1 LRSDF
6 QESSQALKR
15 EVLERLFLGFEGTD
29 LPGEMAA
36 LLASGLA
43 GVAIYTRNYK
53 DPIGLRALTDAIR
66 HAAMQPVLIGID
78 QEGGS
83 TRFALQP
90 PFTLWPSPS
99 ELGKLNDAVLVD
111 QVARAMSREL
121 LAAGVN
127 LDFAPMLDLAT
138 NPASPV
144 TSGRSF
150 GANSESVAR
159 MGTAFLRGIAA
170 EGVLACAKHF
180 PGHGDA
186 AVDPHIDLPRFDGT
200 PERLAHHELV
210 PFAAAI
216 AAGVPTIMTAHILL
230 PQIDPDRPASISPR
244 VLQDILRQQLR
255 FDGVILADDLGMGA
269 IARRYGPGESVVQ
282 TLAAGSDIAM
292 LCHDSTVVPE
302 AIEAVA
308 QSLKEGRFE
317 PAQWSASRTRI
328 ARLREQ
334 LRAAETSQPL
344 PPLGL
349 IGCAEHRALAQE
361 IRARLAQAPDQS
373 L

>member
-6 QESSQALKR
+6 HESSEALKR
-15 EVLERLFLGFEGTD
+15 EVLERLFLGFEGTE

-43 GVAIYTRNYK
+43 GVAIYTRNYN

-66 HAAMQPVLIGID
+66 HAAKQPVVIGID

-90 PFTLWPSPS
+90 PFTVWPSPS
-99 ELGKLNDAVLVD
+99 ELAKLNDPALVE
-111 QVARAMSREL
+111 QVARAMAREL
-121 LAAGVN
+121 HASGVN

-150 GANSESVAR
+150 GASPENAAR
-159 MGTAFLRGIAA
+159 MGVAFLRGLAA
-170 EGVLACAKHF
+170 EGILACAKHF

-186 AVDPHIDLPRFDGT
+186 AIDPHIDLPRFDGT
-200 PERLAHHELV
+200 PERLAHHELL

-216 AAGVPTIMTAHILL
+216 AAHVPSIMTAHILL
-230 PQIDPDRPASISPR
+230 PQLDPDRPASISPV
-244 VLQDILRQQLR
+244 VLQDILRRQLR

-292 LCHDSTVVPE
+292 VCHDSTVVPQ
-302 AIEAVA
+302 AIDAVA
-308 QSLKEGRFE
+308 RSLQEGRFE
-317 PAQWSASRTRI
+317 PAQWSAGRTRI

-334 LRAAETSQPL
+334 LRAAETSHPS
-344 PPLGL
+344 PPLDL
-349 IGCAEHRALAQE
+349 VGCAEHRALAQE
-361 IRARLAQAPDQS
+361 IRARLARAPDPP

>member
-1 LRSDF
+1 M
-6 QESSQALKR
+6 
-15 EVLERLFLGFEGTD
+15 LERFLLGFQGTQ
-29 LPGEMAA
+29 LPDETAA

-43 GVAIYTRNYK
+43 GVAIYPRNYG
-53 DPIGLRALTDAIR
+53 DPIGLRALTDSIR
-66 HAAMQPVLIGID
+66 RAAKQPVLIGID

-99 ELGKLNDAVLVD
+99 ELGKLNDPALVE
-111 QVARAMSREL
+111 QVARAMAREL

-150 GANSESVAR
+150 GANPETVAR
-159 MGTAFLRGIAA
+159 MGAAVLRGLAA

-186 AVDPHIDLPRFDGT
+186 AVDPHIDLPRFDGS
-200 PERLAHHELV
+200 PERLARHELV

-230 PQIDPDRPASISPR
+230 PQLDPDRPASISPL
-244 VLQDILRQQLR
+244 VLTGILRQQLR

-269 IARRYGPGESVVQ
+269 IARRYGPGESVVK

-292 LCHDSTVVPE
+292 LCHDDTVVPE

-317 PAQWSASRTRI
+317 PAQSSASRTRI
-328 ARLREQ
+328 ACLREQ
-334 LRAAETSQPL
+334 LRAAEVSQPL
-344 PPLGL
+344 PSLDVV
-349 IGCAEHRALAQE
+349 GCAEHRELAQE
-361 IRARLAQAPDQS
+361 IRARLAHAPHQP